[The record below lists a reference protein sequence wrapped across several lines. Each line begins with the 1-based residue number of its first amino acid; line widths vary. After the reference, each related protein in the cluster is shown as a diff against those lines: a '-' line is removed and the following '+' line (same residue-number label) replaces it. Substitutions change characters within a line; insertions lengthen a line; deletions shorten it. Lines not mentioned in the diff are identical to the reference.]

1 MIFFNCLG
9 CFQGT
14 FPKKLPLCQ
23 DASQMTTHAFRDGF
37 GTYKYIFFS
46 LQSHHVSQFLSQ
58 ISKRPSLSC
67 VFPREDD
74 DINDV
79 ASMAGV
85 NLGEENAQILTSMVG
100 SVVQSC
106 HDQLFL
112 SPNLLLSR
120 ILHTGTNAISG
131 KLHISTQTLC
141 CGSSGVLLFHD
152 LIRVQLMWAVPL
164 IGLELDGHV
173 AL

>member
-1 MIFFNCLG
+1 
-9 CFQGT
+9 
-14 FPKKLPLCQ
+14 
-23 DASQMTTHAFRDGF
+23 MTTFRDGF
-37 GTYKYIFFS
+37 GTYRYIRIFFS

-58 ISKRPSLSC
+58 IFELSSLSC

-112 SPNLLLSR
+112 SPNLLLSW
-120 ILHTGTNAISG
+120 ILHAGTNAAISG
-131 KLHISTQTLC
+131 KLYFSTPTLC
-141 CGSSGVLLFHD
+141 CGAVAALESSSS
-152 LIRVQLMWAVPL
+152 MS
-164 IGLELDGHV
+164 
-173 AL
+173 

>member
-1 MIFFNCLG
+1 
-9 CFQGT
+9 
-14 FPKKLPLCQ
+14 
-23 DASQMTTHAFRDGF
+23 MTTHASRDSF
-37 GTYKYIFFS
+37 GTYRYIYIQS
-46 LQSHHVSQFLSQ
+46 LSQFSEL
-58 ISKRPSLSC
+58 PSHSY
-67 VFPREDD
+67 VFLREDD

-120 ILHTGTNAISG
+120 ILHAGTNAAISG
-131 KLHISTQTLC
+131 KLHFSTQT
-141 CGSSGVLLFHD
+141 
-152 LIRVQLMWAVPL
+152 VP
-164 IGLELDGHV
+164 
-173 AL
+173 

>member
-1 MIFFNCLG
+1 M
-9 CFQGT
+9 
-14 FPKKLPLCQ
+14 KLPLCQ
-23 DASQMTTHAFRDGF
+23 DASKMTAHAFRDGL
-37 GTYKYIFFS
+37 GTYRYIFFS

-58 ISKRPSLSC
+58 ISELPSLSC

-85 NLGEENAQILTSMVG
+85 NLREENAQILTSMVG

-120 ILHTGTNAISG
+120 ILHAGTNAAVSG
-131 KLHISTQTLC
+131 KLHFSIQTLC
-141 CGSSGVLLFHD
+141 
-152 LIRVQLMWAVPL
+152 
-164 IGLELDGHV
+164 
-173 AL
+173 